1 MAALSLFMLCVFP
14 REDGACPFCL
24 IDESCP
30 DSRNLCLR
38 GAVCSVFE
46 NTAARCFFH
55 KNPPFPYQ
63 FIPTRQ
69 GYFRF
74 SPLSDL
80 GRIFG
85 FVYFFQKEK
94 FILFFLAEKKQI

>member
-30 DSRNLCLR
+30 DSCNLCLR

-55 KNPPFPYQ
+55 KNPPLFKC
-63 FIPTRQ
+63 IPAK
-69 GYFRF
+69 
-74 SPLSDL
+74 
-80 GRIFG
+80 GRIFPPQPLFPFGRTLG
-85 FVYFFQKEK
+85 FVYFLQKEK
-94 FILFFLAEKKQI
+94 FTLFFLAEKKQI